1 MPYANQPT
9 VSISELTEDNMKFV
23 IEDTDL
29 STANS
34 LRRVFISEVRY
45 CNYWLQEE
53 QDKLI
58 KKWQILF
65 LKKFLHVLPT
75 FC

>member
-9 VSISELTEDNMKFV
+9 VMLTELSEDNVKFV

-34 LRRVFISEVRY
+34 IRRVFIAEVSFFGWVLLNTAKDNKQPQIDVLNTAKY
-45 CNYWLQEE
+45 
-53 QDKLI
+53 DKG
-58 KKWQILF
+58 
-65 LKKFLHVLPT
+65 P
-75 FC
+75 